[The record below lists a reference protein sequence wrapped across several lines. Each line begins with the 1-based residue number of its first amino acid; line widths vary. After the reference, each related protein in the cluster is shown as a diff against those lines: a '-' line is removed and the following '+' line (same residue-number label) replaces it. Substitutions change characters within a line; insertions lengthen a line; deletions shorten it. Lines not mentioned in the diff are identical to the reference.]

1 MQLPLSGM
9 DYGKFE
15 DAYLRNIP
23 NSIYL
28 EYRSFLPENWRKRA
42 DHFIQKMLG
51 LFLVLMLGKMEI

>member
-1 MQLPLSGM
+1 M